1 MSGTDNVGYRKFNCH
16 CHLPKAVELPRAMLS
31 YINVHFHV
39 SEKLLLRQRTYV
51 PKLPFSELNVHY
63 RYTWDNTISDIG
75 LML

>member
-1 MSGTDNVGYRKFNCH
+1 
-16 CHLPKAVELPRAMLS
+16 MLS